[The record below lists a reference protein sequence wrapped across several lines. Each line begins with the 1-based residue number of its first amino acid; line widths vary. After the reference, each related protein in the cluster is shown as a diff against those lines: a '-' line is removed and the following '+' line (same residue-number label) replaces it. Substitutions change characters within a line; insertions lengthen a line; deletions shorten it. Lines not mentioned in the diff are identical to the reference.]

1 MGDGWF
7 TFNNTCVGGYLIAS
21 RIDRFLVIE
30 NIMRGMGEIN
40 SSFLSAAS
48 SEHWPISLKW
58 DWLHAILRKPFRL
71 EQF

>member
-1 MGDGWF
+1 M
-7 TFNNTCVGGYLIAS
+7 GGYLIAS

-40 SSFLSAAS
+40 SSVLSVTS

-58 DWLHAILRKPFRL
+58 DWLNAILRKPFK
-71 EQF
+71 F